1 MCIYGSFGSL
11 CICLVCTALFYLLN
25 NKDHTNSFDSHKV
38 CPIKCGGTSSTPDT
52 ATSINKAWL
61 KTANNNGNRLP
72 FPTLDQIIY
81 SPSDNIFRVVIFI
94 SAPCYSPYTIL
105 MC

>member
-1 MCIYGSFGSL
+1 MGSTASRPEPLRKQCTLTINKSCHWISL
-11 CICLVCTALFYLLN
+11 Y
-25 NKDHTNSFDSHKV
+25 KSK
-38 CPIKCGGTSSTPDT
+38 CPTKCGGTSSTPDT

-61 KTANNNGNRLP
+61 KTANKNGNLLP

-81 SPSDNIFRVVIFI
+81 SPSDNIFKVVIFI